1 MLSCDQ
7 QTCVFFCLFILH
19 SSSQDL
25 IGSTRAH
32 LLEALPNTV
41 ADPTAAP
48 TTRADV
54 QEEEGFLTV
63 HGGCGSGLKSFTVHG
78 GCGSGLKD
86 FKMLLSGHQLP
97 CQRCVQPAETITLP
111 T

>member
-32 LLEALPNTV
+32 LLEALPTTV

-63 HGGCGSGLKSFTVHG
+63 HRGG
-78 GCGSGLKD
+78 GSGLKD